1 MMTTKKHAPALA
13 AVLLMLAA
21 VAQAFDMDSMMAGM
35 PKPEQKKAP
44 AVKEDIPYIRCQVC
58 EAVVKQ
64 SIKLVKDLRAE
75 VKPGKKVRFQ
85 SKRSRS

>member
-1 MMTTKKHAPALA
+1 MAAQGLA
-13 AVLLMLAA
+13 ALLLLMVAM
-21 VAQAFDMDSMMAGM
+21 AQAFDMDMMGGM

-64 SIKLVKDLRAE
+64 SIKLVKDLTAE
-75 VKPGKKVRFQ
+75 LKPGKKV
-85 SKRSRS
+85 SVLVLAI